1 MDVSNKTFARSKISV
16 RFIINKID
24 YEIYAF
30 VYIKNIFI
38 IIDRKIC
45 RLLFFVLFLIR
56 VIFGAFQNQQDIFY
70 NLHFY

>member
-45 RLLFFVLFLIR
+45 RLLVLVLFLIR
-56 VIFGAFQNQQDIFY
+56 VIFGAFQNQ
-70 NLHFY
+70 